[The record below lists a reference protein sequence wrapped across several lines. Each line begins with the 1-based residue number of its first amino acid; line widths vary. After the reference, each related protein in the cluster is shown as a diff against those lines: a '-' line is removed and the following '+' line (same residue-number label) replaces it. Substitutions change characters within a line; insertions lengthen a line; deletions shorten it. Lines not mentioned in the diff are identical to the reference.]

1 MTENRH
7 AKMAMH
13 AGTTDSQHHLKHG
26 TIVRR
31 AKLVATSIVVL
42 LLIAAAITSGVHV
55 LHNRNLANATEEHAR
70 VYVTTIHATSDAK
83 GQAVTLPATLQG
95 IIEAPIFARS
105 SGYVLRWNK
114 DIGSSVAKDEV
125 LALID
130 TPEVDA
136 QLAQAT
142 AARAQ
147 QAASLDLAKTTA
159 ERWEELRK
167 KDAVTQQDLN
177 EKRSAY
183 TQAVANLAAADADM
197 LRLKKLESFKKILA
211 PFSGVITRR
220 DVEIGDLVSGG
231 NGGNG
236 GTGRA
241 LFTLAKVDPIRL
253 YVYVPQTYA
262 QRIKIDDPVS
272 VTLTEHPGE
281 PVQGKVKHIA
291 GAIDAATRSLQVEI
305 NLPNHDGKLLAGSYV
320 QVTLT
325 AGGAPHILRVPS
337 NALLFRPIGT
347 QVAVVDNAGHVKLHT
362 VTVGHDFGTTVEILS
377 GISAEDELVLN
388 PADSLAD
395 NDVVTVAKPDTA
407 GKPHS

>member
-1 MTENRH
+1 MTETRH
-7 AKMAMH
+7 AKMGMH
-13 AGTTDSQHHLKHG
+13 PGTTDPAHQLKHG

-31 AKLVATSIVVL
+31 ARLVAISIVVL
-42 LLIAAAITSGVHV
+42 LLIAAAITTGVHV

-70 VYVTTIHATSDAK
+70 VYVTTIHASSDAK
-83 GQAVTLPATLQG
+83 GQAVTLPGTLQG
-95 IIEAPIFARS
+95 IIEAPIYARS

-114 DIGSSVAKDEV
+114 DIGSSVAKDEE
-125 LALID
+125 LAVID

-142 AARAQ
+142 ATRAQ
-147 QAASLDLAKTTA
+147 QASSLGLAKSTA

-167 KDAVTQQDLN
+167 KDAVTQQELN

-183 TQAVANLAAADADM
+183 TQAVANLAAADADV

-220 DVEIGDLVSGG
+220 DVEIGDLVS
-231 NGGNG
+231 GGNG

-272 VTLTEHPGE
+272 VILTEHPGE

-337 NALLFRPIGT
+337 NALLFRAAGT

-377 GISAEDELVLN
+377 GISDQDELVLN

-395 NDVVTVAKPDTA
+395 NDVVTAAKPDTT